1 MEIRDSHRMGAREL
15 AIRCR
20 LAELD
25 LELHRTQLRVNHLE
39 AQMEDAR
46 LAHIIGDED
55 GENPAEIAPVLEA
68 SRGSLEQ
75 QREFI
80 ASVKKQHMR
89 AAAQAAMARVKEQQA
104 DRERDAEEQDA
115 QA

>member
-25 LELHRTQLRVNHLE
+25 VELHRTQLRVNHLE

-46 LAHIIGDED
+46 LAHIIGDEE
-55 GENPAEIAPVLEA
+55 GESPANIAPALEA

-80 ASVKKQHMR
+80 AGVKKQHMK
-89 AAAQAAMARVKEQQA
+89 AAAQAAMARVQEAHA
-104 DRERDAEEQDA
+104 DREREEHEHDA